1 MGFTLWFTGLSAS
14 GKTTLSR
21 RIYFDLKSRGLKVEL
36 LDGDLVRATLNQDL
50 GFSRRD
56 RDIQVRRLGFIS
68 HLLNKNDVIAIVGA
82 IYPYAATRAK
92 NRQLIANYLEV
103 FCACPLEVAESR
115 DPKGL
120 YAKARRGEISNFTGI
135 SDPYEAPE
143 APEIIA
149 CTAHESVEDSAAKI
163 ITHLEACDYIPLRE
177 YCSIIE
183 YTEKDENLWRQRL
196 ANLGFL
202 NSCKPI

>member
-1 MGFTLWFTGLSAS
+1 MSFTLWFTGLSAS

-36 LDGDLVRATLNQDL
+36 LDGDLVRAALNQDL

-68 HLLNKNDVIAIVGA
+68 HLLNKNDVISIVGA
-82 IYPYAATRAK
+82 ISPYAGTRAK
-92 NRQLIANYLEV
+92 NRQLIEQYIEI
-103 FCACPLEVAESR
+103 FCSCPLEVVEGR

-120 YAKARRGEISNFTGI
+120 YAKARRGEILHFTGI

-149 CTAHESVEDSAAKI
+149 HTDQESEEASTAKI
-163 ITHLEACDYIPLRE
+163 INFLEECDYIPRRD
-177 YCSIIE
+177 CCPIIDYSE
-183 YTEKDENLWRQRL
+183 SDERQWRQRL
-196 ANLGFL
+196 ANLGFIK
-202 NSCKPI
+202 S